1 MPFLRDQTITFD
13 KITQFDKQNK
23 KKKEEEEEEEEEEDY
38 TLNKANLN
46 KAT

>member
-23 KKKEEEEEEEEEEDY
+23 KKKEEEEEEEDY
-38 TLNKANLN
+38 NLNKANLN